1 MIYYPL
7 YRIPLTDGETNA
19 GEKRKV
25 IVFLNKILEL
35 FKHCHLC
42 FAKDPALLL
51 RQVGTMITVTSTCNK
66 CRKMFTWE
74 SQPYMLGNFPVGDLL
89 LSFAVLC
96 AGGSIRKTLLIFKH
110 MGICAY
116 HESSYYNHQRH
127 LLIPSIVTF
136 WRAYQAE
143 MFKTVQGREVI
154 LAGDARHDSMGHS
167 TKFGT
172 YTLFCCTVGLI
183 LHLVVVQVRLTMS
196 LIFFYKN
203 GIFSRQ
209 F

>member
-7 YRIPLTDGETNA
+7 YRIPLTDGETNVR
-19 GEKRKV
+19 EQRKV
-25 IVFLNKILEL
+25 IVFLSKILEL

-74 SQPYMLGNFPVGDLL
+74 SQPYMLGNFPAGNLL

-143 MFKTVQGREVI
+143 MFKTVE
-154 LAGDARHDSMGHS
+154 
-167 TKFGT
+167 K
-172 YTLFCCTVGLI
+172 LF
-183 LHLVVVQVRLTMS
+183 
-196 LIFFYKN
+196 
-203 GIFSRQ
+203 
-209 F
+209 

>member
-1 MIYYPL
+1 M
-7 YRIPLTDGETNA
+7 REQ
-19 GEKRKV
+19 RKV

-42 FAKDPALLL
+42 FAEDPALLL
-51 RQVGTMITVTSTCNK
+51 RQVGTMITITSTCSK
-66 CRKMFTWE
+66 CRKMFMWE
-74 SQPYMLGNFPVGDLL
+74 SMLGNFPAGNLL

-116 HESSYYNHQRH
+116 HEISYYNHQRH
-127 LLIPSIVTF
+127 LLIPSIVIF
-136 WRAYQAE
+136 WCAYQAE
-143 MFKTVQGREVI
+143 IFKTVQGREVV

-167 TKFGT
+167 AKFGT
-172 YTLFCCTVGLI
+172 YTIFCCTVGLI

-196 LIFFYKN
+196 LIFSYKN